1 MGETSVFHRHAS
13 FLQAQGI
20 GVEIL
25 KERIKKVGV
34 LLDALSPSNQSWA
47 FNYWYTVYWK
57 LIDKEYRKGK
67 TNGLPKN

>member
-1 MGETSVFHRHAS
+1 VKI
-13 FLQAQGI
+13 LQT
-20 GVEIL
+20 
-25 KERIKKVGV
+25 RIKNVGG

-47 FNYWYTVYWK
+47 FNYWYIVYWK